1 MQAMHGWAGF
11 AGAWRALLI
20 HIHMLLL
27 MLYARNVGAGVDTVS
42 LGDMVAMQ
50 QWSVQGLSS
59 TRTRRQ
65 AATDTLRQALGYQTV
80 TGNSSIHSCNE

>member
-1 MQAMHGWAGF
+1 MHGWAGF